1 MTYLPFME
9 EMIEYGGKAPAR
21 VVERMARTGHAIRCG
36 EGWFP
41 IVDELDRALAS
52 LDPEYCLFRVART
65 GGELVFDAEFSSHA
79 PDERFFALVGAA
91 SERASRTCEVCG
103 AAGEMATV
111 GGLVEVLCAEHLAA
125 AEEAERRHR
134 GPPH

>member
-1 MTYLPFME
+1 ME
-9 EMIEYGGKAPAR
+9 DIIECGGIVPAR
-21 VVERMARTGHAIRCG
+21 VVARMARTGHAIRCG

-52 LDPEYCLFRVART
+52 LDPEYFLFRVARA
-65 GGELVFDAEFSSHA
+65 GGVLVFDAEFSSHA
-79 PDERFFALVGAA
+79 LAERFSALVGAA

-103 AAGEMATV
+103 AAGGMESV